1 MRNLDWPK
9 SALHRHAS
17 YVDSCLAQYE
27 ELHVWSKHEVGAATL
42 ASIQQDLPE
51 QDTFWREDVHAVKA
65 ALVSLSVEGHDH
77 GSVALTAY
85 TLPWV
90 SHLIP
95 SGAPQ
100 SAKANTR
107 LLRRLGILL
116 L

>member
-65 ALVSLSVEGHDH
+65 ALVSLSVEAIVIVLCH
-77 GSVALTAY
+77 S
-85 TLPWV
+85 PC
-90 SHLIP
+90 
-95 SGAPQ
+95 
-100 SAKANTR
+100 TR
-107 LLRRLGILL
+107 CLACRT
-116 L
+116 